1 MKRWCTHCAKF
12 VEVDR
17 PHDGALGCTE
27 CGKVLEDFNFSF
39 EPTFMKDGAGQSHL
53 SGNFVRTVQSEY
65 SASRERTLDRANED
79 MRNLCYGLG
88 MDQPDGIV
96 RTSLAFY
103 RIALEKN
110 FTRGRRTEQ
119 VEAACIY
126 IACRESRLP
135 YLLIDFSNLL
145 KINVY
150 VLGAVFLQLCKVLWL
165 HEHPIVQKPLDPS
178 LFIHKYTASLSGGR
192 NNDVARTALRII
204 ASMKRDWMQTGRKPS
219 GLWGAAVYVS
229 AVAHGLKCS
238 KSDVLRLV
246 HICEATL
253 TKRLVEFENTES
265 GSLTIEELNTK
276 AKLEEKNSAKQPN
289 MGLNISGARE
299 LLCEHKG
306 TDTPHFAIGLCQSCY
321 NEFVEF
327 SGGLE
332 GGLDPPAFQ
341 RAEKERLSKSSI
353 GENTSETNLHENE
366 PDTLAACGTMKS
378 QSAEP
383 EKTDRS
389 TDMNDGFQVDE
400 ANDRSAKADDESDT
414 LSDIDDIEV
423 DGYLHNEEEKHYKKI
438 IWEEMNREYLE
449 EQAAK
454 EAAAAAAKE
463 AYAANYKNT
472 EDFQA
477 AQELAAAA
485 AAAVAKSRKEKQQK
499 RAAEAKKSTPA
510 QTAAEAARQM
520 LIKKRLSSKINYD
533 VLEKLF
539 NEPANPENP
548 KKRRTELE
556 SNNDDNTPH
565 VSSKEVEAEVIETN
579 DDVGLDDEQED
590 DDTKG
595 VDGDLHYG
603 NEEEMYDYDE
613 GNYDY
618 DGY

>member
-53 SGNFVRTVQSEY
+53 SGNYVRTVQSEY
-65 SASRERTLDRANED
+65 SVSRERTVDRANED
-79 MRNLCYGLG
+79 MKNLCYGLG

-119 VEAACIY
+119 VQAACIY
-126 IACRESRLP
+126 IACR
-135 YLLIDFSNLL
+135 
-145 KINVY
+145 Y

-192 NNDVARTALRII
+192 NNEVARTALRII

-238 KSDVLRLV
+238 KADVLRLV

-253 TKRLVEFENTES
+253 TKRLVEFEKTES

-276 AKLEEKNSAKQPN
+276 AKLEEKSSAKQPN
-289 MGLNISGARE
+289 MGLNVSGSRE
-299 LLCEHKG
+299 LLCEHKD
-306 TDTPHFAIGLCQSCY
+306 TDVPHFAIGLCQSCY

-341 RAEKERLSKSSI
+341 RAEKERLAKSSL
-353 GENTSETNLHENE
+353 GEKTSETTSHENE
-366 PDTLAACGTMKS
+366 PDTLAACGTEKS
-378 QSAEP
+378 RSAEP
-383 EKTDRS
+383 EKTDQP
-389 TDMNDGFQVDE
+389 TDVNDGFRVDE
-400 ANDRSAKADDESDT
+400 ANNGNANAGDESDT

-463 AYAANYKNT
+463 AYAANFKNT
-472 EDFQA
+472 DDFQA

-485 AAAVAKSRKEKQQK
+485 AAAVAKSRKERQQK
-499 RAAEAKKSTPA
+499 RAAEAKTSTPA

-539 NEPANPENP
+539 DEPVIPENP
-548 KKRRTELE
+548 KKRRTELDT
-556 SNNDDNTPH
+556 NNDDKMP
-565 VSSKEVEAEVIETN
+565 SSKEVEAEDVETN
-579 DDVGLDDEQED
+579 VDDVGLDDEQED

-595 VDGDLHYG
+595 ADGDLYYG
-603 NEEEMYDYDE
+603 NEEEMYGYDD

-618 DGY
+618 DGF

>member
-53 SGNFVRTVQSEY
+53 SGNYVRTVQSEY
-65 SASRERTLDRANED
+65 SVSRERTVDRANED
-79 MRNLCYGLG
+79 MKNLCYGLG

-119 VEAACIY
+119 VQAACIY
-126 IACRESRLP
+126 IACRESKLP

-192 NNDVARTALRII
+192 NNEVARTALRII
-204 ASMKRDWMQTGRKPS
+204 ASMKRDWMQ
-219 GLWGAAVYVS
+219 
-229 AVAHGLKCS
+229 
-238 KSDVLRLV
+238 LRLV

-253 TKRLVEFENTES
+253 TKRLVEFEKTES

-276 AKLEEKNSAKQPN
+276 AKLEEKSSAKQPN
-289 MGLNISGARE
+289 MGLNVSGSRE
-299 LLCEHKG
+299 LLCEHKD
-306 TDTPHFAIGLCQSCY
+306 TDVPHFAIGLCQSCY

-341 RAEKERLSKSSI
+341 RAEKERLAKSSL
-353 GENTSETNLHENE
+353 GEKTSETTSHENE
-366 PDTLAACGTMKS
+366 PDTLAACGTEKS
-378 QSAEP
+378 RSAEP
-383 EKTDRS
+383 EKTDQP
-389 TDMNDGFQVDE
+389 TDVNDGFRVDE
-400 ANDRSAKADDESDT
+400 ANNGNANAGDESDT

-463 AYAANYKNT
+463 AYAANFKNT
-472 EDFQA
+472 DDFQA

-485 AAAVAKSRKEKQQK
+485 AAAVAKSRKERQQK
-499 RAAEAKKSTPA
+499 RAAEAKTSTPA

-539 NEPANPENP
+539 DEPVIPENP
-548 KKRRTELE
+548 KKRRTELDT
-556 SNNDDNTPH
+556 NNDDKMP
-565 VSSKEVEAEVIETN
+565 SSKEVEAEDVETN
-579 DDVGLDDEQED
+579 VDDVGLDDEQED

-595 VDGDLHYG
+595 ADGDLYYG
-603 NEEEMYDYDE
+603 NEEEMYGYDD

-618 DGY
+618 DGF